1 MSYAEKEKSEFAKTL
16 HYAVQ
21 ADHWT
26 IGLVRDFGP
35 TGATF
40 CGVALRDKDGAILWR
55 KDTPWY
61 VKGDAAARE
70 HKART
75 FAGTIIANFE
85 SGHQF
90 HVRILEDGKPVP
102 YWPDKPER
110 SAKFTSEGQA

>member
-61 VKGDAAARE
+61 VKGDAGRANTKHALSPGRSSPISKAA
-70 HKART
+70 
-75 FAGTIIANFE
+75 I
-85 SGHQF
+85 S
-90 HVRILEDGKPVP
+90 
-102 YWPDKPER
+102 
-110 SAKFTSEGQA
+110 FTSAF